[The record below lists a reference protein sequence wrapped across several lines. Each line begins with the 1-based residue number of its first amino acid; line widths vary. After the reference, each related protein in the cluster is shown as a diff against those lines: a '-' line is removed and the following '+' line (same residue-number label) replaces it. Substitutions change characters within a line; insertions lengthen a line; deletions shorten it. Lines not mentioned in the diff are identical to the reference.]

1 MKRHE
6 VMVGGNGAN
15 AAGKGLPALPGNGA
29 AHGSMGGRAARPLAA
44 ESGAHGVR
52 PLPGDGTEEVK

>member
-15 AAGKGLPALPGNGA
+15 AAGKGLPALPGDGA
-29 AHGSMGGRAARPLAA
+29 
-44 ESGAHGVR
+44 
-52 PLPGDGTEEVK
+52 EEVK

>member
-15 AAGKGLPALPGNGA
+15 AAGKGLSA
-29 AHGSMGGRAARPLAA
+29 
-44 ESGAHGVR
+44 
-52 PLPGDGTEEVK
+52 LPGDGAEEVK